1 MIWSCHACPRPW
13 SSRLSGCRRGRVS
26 RVSPPFL
33 VRGNPS
39 AAGQAGSP
47 HDRFALGV
55 FHGGSGRVCI
65 LQGELPQDLPLSSG
79 AAWTPAPACL
89 GDIPGPEHAR
99 GGVDGDRTLARV
111 RRLPAGARARLGLRL
126 RAHAAP
132 SGPGGRVPSSV
143 SRLPSF
149 CLSLPAPFALREL
162 LRGARKGPIVF
173 AARKLAFK
181 ARLGGLGP

>member
-13 SSRLSGCRRGRVS
+13 SSWLSGCRRG
-26 RVSPPFL
+26 
-33 VRGNPS
+33 PS
-39 AAGQAGSP
+39 FAGFASLPGPSQAGSP
-47 HDRFALGV
+47 HDRFAIGV

-89 GDIPGPEHAR
+89 GEIPGPEHAR

-111 RRLPAGARARLGLRL
+111 RRLPAGARVRLRL

-132 SGPGGRVPSSV
+132 SGPGGGVPSSV